1 MSKISHAFQSHVGI
15 TVPSKLPPVRY
26 SLLSVLAIP
35 FDRHLSHRMTNI
47 FSKLAMQGGPGTSAS
62 AQAKLILDELIVRY
76 SKNRTTIK
84 RIVIAALL
92 ASTFNQIRNAIRKT
106 KRARPASK
114 DPKLKD
120 KVEVSTKSASVQ
132 RHISFVASSSY
143 FFSFFSQVDSVF
155 FQRLA
160 RLLKIVIP
168 GIRSKELW
176 LLVVHSGFL
185 GNAAFCI

>member
-1 MSKISHAFQSHVGI
+1 
-15 TVPSKLPPVRY
+15 
-26 SLLSVLAIP
+26 VLAIP
-35 FDRHLSHRMTNI
+35 FDCHLFQRMPNI

-92 ASTFNQIRNAIRKT
+92 ASTFNQIRNAIKKT

-120 KVEVSTKSASVQ
+120 KVEVSTKSAS
-132 RHISFVASSSY
+132 A
-143 FFSFFSQVDSVF
+143 
-155 FQRLA
+155 
-160 RLLKIVIP
+160 
-168 GIRSKELW
+168 
-176 LLVVHSGFL
+176 
-185 GNAAFCI
+185 